1 MKSIR
6 KKANGKSTSVASGLE
21 PASADPRYVLRLYV
35 AGLNRRS
42 TLAVERIKAICE
54 RQLPGRYDLT
64 VIDLYRTPQLARQAQ
79 VIAAPTLVKESP
91 PPLRQ
96 LIGDMANKN
105 RVLRGLDLYCG

>member
-1 MKSIR
+1 MNRTRNKT
-6 KKANGKSTSVASGLE
+6 NGKPTPVAPAPG
-21 PASADPRYVLRLYV
+21 PASAEPRYVLRLYV

-54 RQLPGRYDLT
+54 HQLPGRYELA

-96 LIGDMANKN
+96 LIGDMTNKN